1 MNASATLRHDVKVI
15 GLIGSAHFLSHFFQ
29 LIIPPLFVF
38 MKDDFGVSYAQLG
51 LVLGLMYTVSG
62 VCQVLAGFAVDR
74 FGARRVL
81 LFGMASMSTG
91 IALVGMSSHYAML
104 FVGAFF
110 AGLGNSVFHPAD
122 FSVLNSRID
131 RARLGHAYSTHAIG
145 GNLGWAAAPV
155 WSMSLAHLF
164 GWNFALMLGGVMG
177 LIATALVAAQPEIR
191 SALTRKNDE
200 SAAQANQQS
209 NFALFTQTP
218 ILMCFGYFIL
228 FSLCIVGTQTFS
240 VPALQSLYG
249 VPLALATTALTAF
262 LLGGAGGI
270 FAGGFVASRT
280 DSHALIAS
288 LGMLGAAL
296 LAFSVGSGAVPSML
310 VTLVLAL
317 MGFCLGM
324 TGPSR
329 DMLVRANTPPG
340 ATGRVYGFVYSGLDV
355 GAIVG
360 PVAFGWYIDHNVPRM
375 VFISVALCMLL
386 TIATIASLPQRRGR
400 ASLSAR

>member
-1 MNASATLRHDVKVI
+1 MSTSATLRHDVKVI
-15 GLIGSAHFLSHFFQ
+15 GLIGAAHFLSHFFQ
-29 LIIPPLFVF
+29 LLVPPLFVF
-38 MKDDFGVSYAQLG
+38 MKEDFSVSYAQLG

-81 LFGMASMSTG
+81 LFGMASMSSG
-91 IALVGMSSHYAML
+91 VALMGMSSSYPML
-104 FVGAFF
+104 FIGAFF

-122 FSVLNSRID
+122 FSVLNNGIERT
-131 RARLGHAYSTHAIG
+131 RLGHAYSTHSIG
-145 GNLGWAAAPV
+145 GNLGWATAPV
-155 WSMSLAHLF
+155 WSMSLTALF
-164 GWNFALMLGGVMG
+164 SWKIALILGGVMG
-177 LIATALVAAQPEIR
+177 LLATALVAAQHELR
-191 SALTRKNDE
+191 V
-200 SAAQANQQS
+200 SAARKPAHDARAVTQS
-209 NFALFTQTP
+209 NWALFTQAP
-218 ILMCFGYFIL
+218 ILMCFAYFIL

-249 VPLALATTALTAF
+249 VPLALATTGLTAF

-270 FAGGFVASRT
+270 LAGGFLANRT
-280 DSHALIAS
+280 ESHAQVAGLGMLCAALFAFLIAS
-288 LGMLGAAL
+288 GG
-296 LAFSVGSGAVPSML
+296 VPSIL

-355 GAIVG
+355 GAIIG
-360 PVAFGWYIDHNVPRM
+360 PVAFGWYIDHNAPRM
-375 VFISVALCMLL
+375 VFVSVALCMLL
-386 TIATIASLPQRRGR
+386 TIATIAALPRRQGH
-400 ASLSAR
+400 ASLSPR

>member
-1 MNASATLRHDVKVI
+1 
-15 GLIGSAHFLSHFFQ
+15 
-29 LIIPPLFVF
+29 
-38 MKDDFGVSYAQLG
+38 
-51 LVLGLMYTVSG
+51 
-62 VCQVLAGFAVDR
+62 VLAGFAVDR